1 MRLFQPKKPSSG
13 RKISYNKL
21 QSLLQSKAAT
31 FCCMLMIC
39 YDCHNFSQSL
49 YHRKTRLFIFR
60 EKWAGAVRK
69 CAFEVLVAAHVC
81 GVRPRPDKAAGKLE
95 LSVLLPD
102 SDTYQKLYTLSLLVD
117 ITYLGPRSAI

>member
-1 MRLFQPKKPSSG
+1 MIVTISVHLFTTEKPDCSFQ
-13 RKISYNKL
+13 RK
-21 QSLLQSKAAT
+21 
-31 FCCMLMIC
+31 
-39 YDCHNFSQSL
+39 
-49 YHRKTRLFIFR
+49 
-60 EKWAGAVRK
+60 KWAGAVRK